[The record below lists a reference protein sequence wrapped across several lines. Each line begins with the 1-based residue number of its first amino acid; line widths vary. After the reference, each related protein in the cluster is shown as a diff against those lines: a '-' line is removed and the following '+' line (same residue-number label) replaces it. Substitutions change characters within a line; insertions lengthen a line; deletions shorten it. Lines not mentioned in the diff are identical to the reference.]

1 MTRQEL
7 LLAYKDG
14 KLSTVELQDRL
25 RALKQQPFKAPLSEG
40 QKGLWMLQNVSPD
53 MSSYNIPLC
62 FCIRQKL
69 DIEKFKQACNFILQQ
84 YPILTSVFGE
94 EDGIPYQIV
103 QPSQPLAWLQEDI
116 STLES
121 DEILPYLRTKT
132 KEPFSLENGP
142 LMRIQ
147 LLSRSEQEHIV
158 LITVHHIIFDGSS
171 SLLLVKTLL
180 GAYRDL
186 SSGKEPGEK
195 PLSTSFNDFV
205 EWEQAMLS
213 SKEGEEHRSYWRQQ
227 LSGTLPILE
236 LPTDR
241 PRFSS
246 QSSQGQT
253 YTSLLSPEL
262 TKGIKSFAQA
272 QHMNFSIVLLGI
284 FKVLVY
290 RYTGLE
296 DIIVGMPAIGRP
308 AERFDSQIGYFINM
322 LPIRSQV
329 GDEQYFSKFIKNLQL
344 TVVDGLDHAAYPFP
358 VLVREINV
366 PRGQTNAPVFQ
377 VAFIYQNFL
386 QSSNS
391 NAIEDQCQN
400 SLRIAFMEDIHQ
412 EGEFELALEIFDQG
426 DRFTLNIIY
435 DSDLYDISTIQRMMG
450 HYIKL
455 AEEVVNNPNL
465 TLGEYSLMSKEEQA
479 TILIDWNATQ
489 ADYPKDK
496 TIHQL
501 FEEQVERSPEN
512 TAVIFEE
519 SSLTYR
525 QLNDKANQLAR
536 VLREKGVTP
545 NSMVGIM
552 VERSLEMI
560 IGIMGIVKAGGGYLP
575 ISPDTPAERISYM
588 LKDSEANIV
597 LTQNRFIHK
606 AHFDGITIDLE
617 KNELYVGEKG
627 NLENVNSPSNI
638 VYVIYTSG
646 STGKP
651 KGVVIEHHSLINRL
665 HWMQKSYPIEKSDTI
680 LQKTPYTFDVS
691 VWELFWWY
699 LQGSRVCFLKPGY
712 EKDPSKI
719 VDEIE
724 RSSITTMHF
733 VPSMLNAFLEYM
745 EADIDLKRLS
755 SLIQVFASGEAL
767 SLQQVKRF
775 NKLLYERNNTK
786 LINLYGPTEATIDVS
801 YFDCSPGEDLHVIPI
816 GKPIDNC
823 KLYVLDKK
831 RRPQPVG
838 MTGELYIAGDGLA
851 RGYLNRPELTTE
863 KFVPDPFVPGERM
876 YLTGDLA
883 RWLPDGNIEYLGRI
897 DHQVKIR
904 GFRIELGEIE
914 NRLQSYEAIKEAV
927 VITKEGKEGSKYL
940 CGYIVAQ
947 EEINVTEVKEYLSK
961 ELPEYMIPAYIIQLE
976 KIPLT
981 SSGKADRKALP
992 EPDGSSITT
1001 GTGYEAPRNEIENI
1015 LVEIWQEVLEITN
1028 IGINNN
1034 FFALGGDSIK
1044 AIQVIARLQRRK
1056 LKLDVKN
1063 LLTNPV
1069 IKELSKYVIRGVNEL
1084 DQGVVIGQVEL
1095 TPIQKWFFTKNFT
1108 NMHHW
1113 NQAVMLY
1120 NKYGLNETA
1129 IRKVFQKIVEH
1140 HDILRSTY
1148 TINKEEIVQTIRSI
1162 REELFTLSVYDFT
1175 GDDEYGQKITAESN
1189 HIQSSININ
1198 SGPLVKLG
1206 LFRTKEGDHLL
1217 IVIHHLVVDGLSWRI
1232 LLEDFQIAY
1241 SQSISNAEIKLP
1253 EKTESYIAWAKK
1265 LKDYANSKQLLNES
1279 GYWHDIENTEIVSL
1293 PKDNQIVKDKTGD
1306 SEIITS
1312 TLSEVETEIL
1322 LRQVN
1327 TAYNTEINDILLTSL
1342 GLAFKD
1348 WSGIEKVLINLEGHG
1363 REQDF
1368 LNINIARTV
1377 GWFTSIYPVIL
1388 DFTQT
1393 DDISQQII
1401 RIKENL
1407 RQIPQKGIGYGIS
1420 RYLTSS
1426 ENKGRV
1432 ILNREPEIIFNYL
1445 GQFDQDINKEVF
1457 ELSRFPSGRNVSQ
1470 DSERSNALDIIGVIV
1485 DGKLSITFNYNK
1497 YEYDKNTIQKLSNSF
1512 NKNLKNIIE
1521 HCMTKE
1527 EVQITPSDTTAK
1539 SIDLE
1544 EFDKILKEYQNNL
1557 A

>member
-1 MTRQEL
+1 MSRKEF
-7 LLAYKDG
+7 LLAYKEG
-14 KLSTVELQDRL
+14 KLSTAELQDRL
-25 RALKQQPFKAPLSEG
+25 RALKQQPFKTPLSEG
-40 QKGLWMLQNVSPD
+40 QKGLWMLQSVSPE

-69 DIEKFKQACNFILQQ
+69 DIEKFKQAWSFILQQ

-94 EDGIPYQIV
+94 DDGIPYQII
-103 QPSQPLAWLQEDI
+103 QPSQPLAWQQEDI
-116 STLES
+116 SMLES
-121 DEILPYLRTKT
+121 DEVLPYLRK
-132 KEPFSLENGP
+132 KAKDPFSLESGP

-158 LITVHHIIFDGSS
+158 LIVVHHIIFDGSS
-171 SLLLVKTLL
+171 SLILVKSLIE
-180 GAYRDL
+180 AYRDL
-186 SSGKEPGEK
+186 SGGKDLGAK
-195 PLSTSFNDFV
+195 PFSTSFNDFV

-241 PRFSS
+241 PRLSP
-246 QSSQGQT
+246 QSSKGQT
-253 YTSLLSPEL
+253 YTNLLSPEL

-272 QHMNFSIVLLGI
+272 QHMNLSIILLGI
-284 FKVLVY
+284 YKVLLY

-308 AERFDSQIGYFINM
+308 SEKFDSQIGYFINM

-329 GDEQYFSKFIKNLQL
+329 GDEQYFSKFIKELQL

-358 VLVREINV
+358 VLVRELKV
-366 PRGQTNAPVFQ
+366 SRGQTNAPVFQ

-386 QSSNS
+386 QSTSL
-391 NAIEDQCQN
+391 NAIKDQGQN
-400 SLRIAFMEDIHQ
+400 SLRMAFMEDIHQ
-412 EGEFELALEIFDQG
+412 EGEFEFALEIFDQG
-426 DRFTLNIIY
+426 DRFALNIKY
-435 DSDLYDISTIQRMMG
+435 DPDLYDLSTIRRMMG
-450 HYIKL
+450 HYVKL
-455 AEEVVNNPNL
+455 AKEIVDDPNL
-465 TLGEYSLMSKEEQA
+465 TMGEYPLLSKEEQA
-479 TILIDWNATQ
+479 MILIDWNATQ
-489 ADYPKDK
+489 AEYPKDN
-496 TIHQL
+496 TIYEL

-512 TAVIFEE
+512 RAAIFEE
-519 SSLTYR
+519 NSLTYR

-536 VLREKGVTP
+536 VLREKGVKP
-545 NSMVGIM
+545 NSIVGIM

-560 IGIMGIVKAGGGYLP
+560 IGIMGIVKAGGAYLP
-575 ISPDTPAERISYM
+575 ISPDNPEERISYM
-588 LKDSEANIV
+588 LKDSEAKIV

-606 AHFDGITIDLE
+606 AHFNGLTIDLE
-617 KNELYVGEKG
+617 ENGLYIGEKG
-627 NLENVNSPSNI
+627 NLEKVNSPRDI
-638 VYVIYTSG
+638 AYVIYTSG

-651 KGVVIEHHSLINRL
+651 KGVLIEHYSLINRL
-665 HWMQKSYPIEKSDTI
+665 NWMQKRYSIGESDTI

-691 VWELFWWY
+691 VWELFWWS
-699 LQGSRVCFLKPGY
+699 LQGSRVCFLKSGD
-712 EKDPSKI
+712 EKDPGKI

-724 RSSITTMHF
+724 RNNITTMHF

-745 EADIDLKRLS
+745 EAGIDVKRLS
-755 SLIQVFASGEAL
+755 SLRQVFASGEAL

-775 NKLLYERNNTK
+775 NKLLKERNNTK
-786 LINLYGPTEATIDVS
+786 LFNLYGPTEATIDVS
-801 YFDCSPGEDLHVIPI
+801 YFDCSSGEELHVIPI
-816 GKPIDNC
+816 GKPIDNTR
-823 KLYVLDKK
+823 LYVLDMK
-831 RRPQPVG
+831 RRLQPVG
-838 MTGELYIAGDGLA
+838 VTGELYIAGDGLA
-851 RGYLNRPELTTE
+851 RGYLNRPDLTTE
-863 KFVPDPFVPGERM
+863 RFVPDPFVPGERM

-904 GFRIELGEIE
+904 GLRIELGEIE
-914 NRLQSYEAIKEAV
+914 NRLQSHPAIKEAV

-947 EEINVTEVKEYLSK
+947 EEINLTEVREYLSK
-961 ELPEYMIPAYIIQLE
+961 ELPEYMIPTYIIQLE

-981 SSGKADRKALP
+981 SSGKADRKVLP
-992 EPDGSSITT
+992 DPDGSITT
-1001 GTGYEAPRNEIENI
+1001 GTGYEAPRNDTENI
-1015 LVEIWQEVLEITN
+1015 LVEIWQEVLEIKN
-1028 IGINNN
+1028 IGINDN

-1044 AIQVIARLQRRK
+1044 AIQVLARLQRYK

-1069 IKELSKYVIRGVNEL
+1069 IKEVSKYIIQGVNET
-1084 DQGVVIGQVEL
+1084 DQGVVTGKVEL
-1095 TPIQKWFFTKNFT
+1095 TPIQEWFFARKFT

-1120 NKYGLNETA
+1120 NKRGFSEA
-1129 IRKVFQKIVEH
+1129 VIRKVFQKIVEH
-1140 HDILRSTY
+1140 HDILRSIY
-1148 TINKEEIVQTIRSI
+1148 KINKEEIVQTIKGI
-1162 REELFTLSVYDFT
+1162 DEELFTLSVYDFT
-1175 GDDEYGQKITAESN
+1175 GDDNYGEKIIAESN
-1189 HIQSSININ
+1189 NIQGSININ
-1198 SGPLVKLG
+1198 NGPLVTLG
-1206 LFRTKEGDHLL
+1206 LFRTTEGDHLL
-1217 IVIHHLVVDGLSWRI
+1217 IVIHHLVVDGVSWRI
-1232 LLEDFQIAY
+1232 LLEDIQTAH
-1241 SQSISNAEIKLP
+1241 SQAINNAEIKLP
-1253 EKTESYIAWAKK
+1253 EKTESFMAWAKK
-1265 LKDYANSKQLLNES
+1265 LTDYSNSKQLVNEI
-1279 GYWHDIENTEIVSL
+1279 GYWHGIENTEIATL
-1293 PKDNQIVKDKTGD
+1293 PRDNQIINDKVGD
-1306 SEIITS
+1306 SELITS
-1312 TLSEVETEIL
+1312 TLSEEETEKL

-1327 TAYNTEINDILLTSL
+1327 KAYNTEINDILLTSL
-1342 GLAFKD
+1342 GLACKE

-1388 DFTQT
+1388 DLTQT

-1401 RIKENL
+1401 SIKEHL
-1407 RQIPQKGIGYGIS
+1407 RQIPQKGIGYGIV
-1420 RYLTSS
+1420 RRLTSS
-1426 ENKGRV
+1426 ENKGSV
-1432 ILNREPEIIFNYL
+1432 VLNRDPEIIFNYL

-1457 ELSRFPSGRNVSQ
+1457 QLSRFPSGSSVSR
-1470 DSERSNALDIIGVIV
+1470 DSERSYALDIIGVIV

-1497 YEYDKNTIQKLSNSF
+1497 YEYDKNTIQKLSRSF

-1521 HCMTKE
+1521 HCMTKK

-1539 SIDLE
+1539 RIDLE